1 MSAPDHPI
9 TGLPDQPIRK
19 KGGRLSYL
27 RSILIL
33 NNLVY
38 LYTVVLGAISL
49 VASVFD
55 GTGRIQQGLARF
67 WSWLILKT
75 TMVRVAVL
83 GRERVDITKPHL
95 YAVNHASAMDIPV
108 LYVHLPFQFR
118 IIAKH
123 ELFKYPFMGWHLRR
137 SGQIPIDRDNAH
149 ASFRSLRNA
158 VGGLKAGMP
167 LVVFPE
173 GGRTQTGELQPFMPG
188 AFYVAIKAQVEVVPC
203 ALVGTFEV
211 LPINTF
217 HVHPGAVKVI
227 FGEPIPTT
235 GLTLHD
241 MERLAER
248 VKSAMERLIADARS
262 GVNQRGVNQRPM
274 PPSTH
279 S

>member
-1 MSAPDHPI
+1 MSAPDPSI
-9 TGLPDQPIRK
+9 TAPVARPVK
-19 KGGRLSYL
+19 NPGGTLSFL

-33 NNLVY
+33 NNLIY
-38 LYTVVLGAISL
+38 LYTIVLGALSL
-49 VASVFD
+49 VASLFD
-55 GTGRIQQGLARF
+55 STGRVQQSLART

-75 TMVRVAVL
+75 AMVPVTVI
-83 GRERVDITKPHL
+83 GRERIDITKPHL
-95 YAVNHASAMDIPV
+95 YAVNHSSAFDIPV
-108 LYVHLPFQFR
+108 LYVYLPFQFR

-158 VGGLKAGMP
+158 VEGLKQGMP

-173 GGRTQTGELQPFMPG
+173 GGRTETGALQPFLPG

-203 ALVGTFEV
+203 AIVGTYDI

-217 HVHPGAVKVI
+217 HIHPGPVQMI
-227 FGEPIPTT
+227 FGDPIPTT

-241 MERLAER
+241 MAALSER
-248 VKSAMERLIADARS
+248 VRAATAALL
-262 GVNQRGVNQRPM
+262 
-274 PPSTH
+274 PPAQPS
-279 S
+279 

>member
-1 MSAPDHPI
+1 MTSPDSPTTASPAPAVP
-9 TGLPDQPIRK
+9 RK
-19 KGGRLSYL
+19 GATLSYL

-33 NNLVY
+33 NNLIY
-38 LYTVVLGAISL
+38 AYTIVLGAISL
-49 VASVFD
+49 VASVFAR
-55 GTGRIQQGLARF
+55 TGRTQHRLARI

-75 TMVRVAVL
+75 AMVRVTVI
-83 GRERVDITKPHL
+83 GRDLVDITKPHL
-95 YAVNHASAMDIPV
+95 YAFNHASAMDIPV

-123 ELFKYPFMGWHLRR
+123 ELFRYPFLGWHLRR

-158 VGGLKAGMP
+158 VAGLKAGMP

-173 GGRTQTGELQPFMPG
+173 GGRTADGALQPFLPG
-188 AFYVAIKAQVEVVPC
+188 AFYVAIKAQVEVIPC
-203 ALVGTFEV
+203 AIVGNYDV

-217 HVHPGAVKVI
+217 HIHPGPVQVV

-241 MERLAER
+241 MDALSER
-248 VKSAMERLIADARS
+248 VRAAVVALLAAHTRS
-262 GVNQRGVNQRPM
+262 MRANLQTPVVTP
-274 PPSTH
+274 
-279 S
+279 